1 MKSFLPLAALAVL
14 LAGCGEE
21 QSATLKQAIAVH
33 DEVVRLSSEL
43 HASLVVELGQTTEE
57 IEAAWAA
64 GDTALAQQLQQL
76 EARLS
81 AIDLRFHDFSETVVE
96 VPGHVHDHSHHAHD
110 HSGHDHGDHNHGDHD
125 HGDHDHN
132 HHHGG
137 PSLEGM
143 SDEAILEIQQALKSE
158 IEAIRAE
165 LQAVASEE

>member
-1 MKSFLPLAALAVL
+1 MKSFLPLAALAFL

-96 VPGHVHDHSHHAHD
+96 VPGHVHDHGD
-110 HSGHDHGDHNHGDHD
+110 HDHGAHDHD
-125 HGDHDHN
+125 HGDHDHGGHD

-143 SDEAILEIQQALKSE
+143 SDEAILEIQQALKTE

-165 LQAVASEE
+165 LQAIATEE

>member
-1 MKSFLPLAALAVL
+1 MKSFLPLAVLAVL

-43 HASLVVELGQTTEE
+43 HESLVVELGETTAS

-76 EARLS
+76 EAQLS

-96 VPGHVHDHSHHAHD
+96 VPGHVHDHGDHD
-110 HSGHDHGDHNHGDHD
+110 HGHGGHDHDHGHGHGHGDHD
-125 HGDHDHN
+125 HD

-143 SDEAILEIQQALKSE
+143 SDEAILEIQQALKTE

-165 LQAVASEE
+165 LQAIASEE

>member
-43 HASLVVELGQTTEE
+43 HESLVVELGQTTED

-96 VPGHVHDHSHHAHD
+96 VPGHVHDHGDHGHD
-110 HSGHDHGDHNHGDHD
+110 HSGHDHGDHD
-125 HGDHDHN
+125 

-137 PSLEGM
+137 ASLEGM

>member
-43 HASLVVELGQTTEE
+43 HESLVVELGQTTES

-64 GDTALAQQLQQL
+64 GDTALALQLQQL
-76 EARLS
+76 EAQLS

-96 VPGHVHDHSHHAHD
+96 VPGHVHDH
-110 HSGHDHGDHNHGDHD
+110 GDHGHGHDHD
-125 HGDHDHN
+125 HGDHDHDHD